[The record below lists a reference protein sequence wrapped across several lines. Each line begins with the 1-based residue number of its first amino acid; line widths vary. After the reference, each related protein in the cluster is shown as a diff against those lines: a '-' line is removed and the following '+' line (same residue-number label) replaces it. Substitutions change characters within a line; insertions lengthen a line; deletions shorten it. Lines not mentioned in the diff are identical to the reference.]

1 MDQEL
6 QKWICRCALNI
17 LRQNKILYW
26 DRICTYIK
34 KSRSKWEENHNMSDT
49 VMGWWIYLF
58 TLSPKKKE
66 FLLSNMTLVICE
78 LKIDVLV
85 AFIGDY
91 KSCLQ
96 LNLIT
101 AAIIKLTQMINIII
115 WRNLQS
121 SKLKL
126 NLVNRTYM

>member
-1 MDQEL
+1 MNL
-6 QKWICRCALNI
+6 FLHFIA
-17 LRQNKILYW
+17 
-26 DRICTYIK
+26 K
-34 KSRSKWEENHNMSDT
+34 K
-49 VMGWWIYLF
+49 
-58 TLSPKKKE
+58 KKKE
-66 FLLSNMTLVICE
+66 FLLSNMTLVIRE

-101 AAIIKLTQMINIII
+101 AATIKLTQMINIII